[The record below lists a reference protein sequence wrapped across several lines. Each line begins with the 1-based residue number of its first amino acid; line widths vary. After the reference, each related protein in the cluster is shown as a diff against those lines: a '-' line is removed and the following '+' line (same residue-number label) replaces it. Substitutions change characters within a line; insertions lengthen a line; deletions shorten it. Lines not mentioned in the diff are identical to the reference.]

1 MGSTQSTWGEQEN
14 MLNGT
19 FLVCLLVSLSY
30 QKEIQKNDTDS
41 LQGSYQNPKQE
52 EYQLRS
58 RRSTNLPSRITFKT
72 EIAMTKRFFNE
83 FNGSM
88 RKARN
93 WVQEI
98 VRDANRIFRDRSLD
112 TQLTIKVVNMRK
124 IKIFEEDMWYSG
136 DSLQLY
142 RYEYLGKKYP
152 LGIFGLSLNGGL
164 AGLAHKRA
172 ACPSGGL
179 GVYMVMSPPSNK
191 EGQLLAHEI
200 GHVIGMEHNEKTDCS
215 WVAGGVMNRETPWG
229 ATQWTSCNN
238 RDLKKYYEDDGHTC
252 M

>member
-1 MGSTQSTWGEQEN
+1 MGEQEN
-14 MLNGT
+14 MLIGT

-98 VRDANRIFRDRSLD
+98 VRDANRIFRDRSLGRICGIREIHYSF
-112 TQLTIKVVNMRK
+112 T
-124 IKIFEEDMWYSG
+124 DMNTW
-136 DSLQLY
+136 
-142 RYEYLGKKYP
+142 
-152 LGIFGLSLNGGL
+152 
-164 AGLAHKRA
+164 
-172 ACPSGGL
+172 
-179 GVYMVMSPPSNK
+179 
-191 EGQLLAHEI
+191 
-200 GHVIGMEHNEKTDCS
+200 EKNTL
-215 WVAGGVMNRETPWG
+215 WVFL
-229 ATQWTSCNN
+229 
-238 RDLKKYYEDDGHTC
+238 D
-252 M
+252 